1 MMAIKTWT
9 VVILVLCAAKL
20 SRQNSIKQLHRDK
33 RQASGSSVATC
44 TAEYANIIDH
54 TMCKEDDPRVTTT
67 GVSAADRQTIL
78 DIHNSNRSTVSPA
91 ATNLAPL
98 VWSDKIAEV
107 AQKMAQSC
115 PDDHDKV
122 RWVPSL
128 GLTVG
133 QNLASGQ
140 ANWAQAVLAWSAE
153 EADYTYGM
161 DLSDP
166 TQFGKVG
173 HYTQMVQ
180 SNAFL
185 IGCGYA
191 YCANSQYSRYYV
203 CNYASAQSDP
213 ERPYTDGTRCSDC
226 TKSCS
231 NGLCDCNGLVC
242 LNGGTLDINGCTCQC
257 HSMYTGNDCGQ
268 LDCTQGSE
276 PSRCSKIDTADCQ
289 EPYNFTAC
297 PITCGR
303 CPARQAFVSVSGC
316 TYTGHRYSAAECDGF
331 GDYGFDSQ
339 HCASRNGKYD
349 CASCTAYA
357 NVPKEYC
364 PVQCGLCEPREPFVS
379 AAGCKFYGGRAT
391 AAQCATHGN
400 KGQDYPFCS
409 SFTCE
414 DCIKYSNVPTD
425 YCPMKC
431 GLCG

>member
-1 MMAIKTWT
+1 MIA
-9 VVILVLCAAKL
+9 L
-20 SRQNSIKQLHRDK
+20 SLKISVRMTECF
-33 RQASGSSVATC
+33 ASC

-78 DIHNSNRSTVSPA
+78 AIHNSNRSTVSPA

-98 VWSDKIAEV
+98 VWNDKIAEV

-115 PDDHDKV
+115 PDDHDTV

-140 ANWAQAVLAWSAE
+140 ANWAQAVLAWSSE

-166 TQFGKVG
+166 AQFGKVG

-191 YCANSQYSRYYV
+191 YCTNSQYSRYYV

-226 TKSCS
+226 TNSCS
-231 NGLCDCNGLVC
+231 NGLCDCNGLAC

-276 PSRCSKIDTADCQ
+276 PSRCSNIDTADCQ

-303 CPARQAFVSVSGC
+303 CPA
-316 TYTGHRYSAAECDGF
+316 ECDGF

-339 HCASRNGKYD
+339 HCASRNGNFD
-349 CASCTAYA
+349 CASCTAYG
-357 NVPKEYC
+357 NVPKKYC
-364 PVQCGLCEPREPFVS
+364 PVQCGLCEP
-379 AAGCKFYGGRAT
+379 
-391 AAQCATHGN
+391 QCATHGN
-400 KGQDYPFCS
+400 NGQDYPSCS

-414 DCIKYSNVPTD
+414 DCIKYSNVPTN